1 MARVI
6 GITGG
11 IGTGKSVVSN
21 YLKEKGYLVID
32 ADDIGRTVTGK
43 DGKAIKALSEIFG
56 NDIVL
61 SNGEL
66 DRKKVSDIAFSS
78 IKNKKALESIITDEI
93 IGIIK
98 YKIDNFR
105 KTFEFQNKLA
115 FLDAPTLFETGCDIL
130 VDDIWV
136 ISAPLDVRIERVKN
150 RNGFT
155 VEEIQRRISSQL
167 PEEYKKTR
175 ATEIIDNSGDI
186 KNLEIQVDLLLKKY
200 INEASFV

>member
-56 NDIVL
+56 NDIIL

-78 IKNKKALESIITDEI
+78 VKNKKALESIITDEI
-93 IGIIK
+93 IRIIK

-105 KTFEFQNKLA
+105 KTFEFQSKLA

-150 RNGFT
+150 RNDFT

-186 KNLEIQVDLLLKKY
+186 KNLETQVDLLLKKY